1 MYGPVIEGKLVR
13 LRPPRPDDAAVMI
26 TWFEDMEIT
35 RFLLLRNPP
44 GIEAEKEWLD
54 RMSKDPDQVVWVV
67 EHKGK
72 TVGTTAIHA
81 IDWKN
86 GSGTTGTIL
95 GDKAVWGKGLGRE
108 LMQLRATYAFMQL
121 PLRKLKSAYIDGNE
135 ASARAQEAAGYREA
149 GRFRKE
155 MFVDGEWRDH
165 VMTEVL
171 REDWEAHAKPGKPK
185 SGKAKRARSSV

>member
-54 RMSKDPDQVVWVV
+54 RMAKDPDQVVWVV

-86 GSGTTGTIL
+86 GSGTTGTVI
-95 GDKAVWGKGLGRE
+95 GDKAVWGKGLGSE
-108 LMQLRATYAFMQL
+108 LMQLRARYAFMQL

-135 ASARAQEAAGYREA
+135 ASARAQSAAGYREA
-149 GRFRKE
+149 GRFRKD

-171 REDWEAHAKPGKPK
+171 REDWEAQAKPGKPK
-185 SGKAKRARSSV
+185 RGRRT